1 MIKSDLNLGNAN
13 FITMILW
20 ALKYFE
26 DLKISEY
33 FKESI
38 CRENL
43 HGIQMVKFE
52 SCWKSN
58 KEKMRNS

>member
-1 MIKSDLNLGNAN
+1 MIKSDLNLGNAY

-52 SCWKSN
+52 SCWK
-58 KEKMRNS
+58 K